1 MGILRTIIVLSGLTA
16 FIPSPPEDAA
26 QTANSAAGSEAGAGY
41 IQVAMGTFSDL
52 SAFCDRQPGVCKT
65 AGYVA
70 YKLERKAK
78 YGVRM
83 IYEWANEASPGHPTL
98 ATASDPITTG
108 STKTAFAQQPGF
120 VSQSTLQIEDLI
132 PAWLGP
138 KNSKNS

>member
-1 MGILRTIIVLSGLTA
+1 MGILRTAVVLCGLAA
-16 FIPSPPEDAA
+16 FIPSPPEDSG
-26 QTANSAAGSEAGAGY
+26 QMAAGPAGVELGDGY

-52 SAFCDRQPGVCKT
+52 ASFCERQPGVCKT

-83 IYEWANEASPGHPTL
+83 IYEWANEAAPAAPTL
-98 ATASDPITTG
+98 AESDPMTTS
-108 STKTAFAQQPGF
+108 STKTAAAQPASF
-120 VSQSTLQIEDLI
+120 VSQSTLRIDDLI

-138 KNSKNS
+138 KSSKNS